1 MKNTPFVNNGSF
13 YSFGYPITTQSR
25 FVKRQSFKRLE
36 FFKMINENM
45 IVMEKFIG
53 IMWWTL
59 IQLRGMLL
67 SL

>member
-53 IMWWTL
+53 IM
-59 IQLRGMLL
+59 
-67 SL
+67 